1 MSTPT
6 VSRGAELDT
15 WVRFLRAHSAI
26 VGKLNA
32 ELVADHGLTINDF
45 EVLLHL
51 SWAPEQAMRRV
62 DLASSV
68 LLTPSGI
75 TRLLDGLERS
85 GFVARESLRHRP
97 ARRLREADPGRRR
110 EAPGRAD
117 DAPRGRAPALR
128 RALQRRRAR
137 EPGRSPRAP
146 SRRERR
152 QLRLLEREHVV
163 RLRDDERVVRR
174 ADDRGAV
181 LSRA

>member
-1 MSTPT
+1 VASHA

-26 VGKLNA
+26 VGKLNT

-85 GFVARESLRHRP
+85 GFVAREACATDRRVIYAKLTLAGDEKLRAARKTHLAGVYRLFVERFDADELASL
-97 ARRLREADPGRRR
+97 
-110 EAPGRAD
+110 
-117 DAPRGRAPALR
+117 
-128 RALQRRRAR
+128 
-137 EPGRSPRAP
+137 
-146 SRRERR
+146 
-152 QLRLLEREHVV
+152 
-163 RLRDDERVVRR
+163 
-174 ADDRGAV
+174 AV
-181 LSRA
+181 LLGRLPGVSPGNDAETC

>member
-1 MSTPT
+1 VSTPT
-6 VSRGAELDT
+6 VSRGADLDT

-26 VGKLNA
+26 VRKLNA

-85 GFVARESLRHRP
+85 GFVAREACATDRRVVYAKLTPAGNEKLRATRQTHL
-97 ARRLREADPGRRR
+97 AGVRRLFVARFSSDELASLADLLARLPG
-110 EAPGRAD
+110 ANGD
-117 DAPRGRAPALR
+117 NSDC
-128 RALQRRRAR
+128 
-137 EPGRSPRAP
+137 
-146 SRRERR
+146 
-152 QLRLLEREHVV
+152 
-163 RLRDDERVVRR
+163 
-174 ADDRGAV
+174 
-181 LSRA
+181 

>member
-1 MSTPT
+1 VSTPT

-15 WVRFLRAHSAI
+15 WVRFLRAHSSI

-51 SWAPEQAMRRV
+51 SWAPDHAMRRV

-85 GFVARESLRHRP
+85 GFVT
-97 ARRLREADPGRRR
+97 REACATDRRVVYAKLTPTGSEKLAQARATHLAGVHRLFVERFDPD
-110 EAPGRAD
+110 ELAS
-117 DAPRGRAPALR
+117 L
-128 RALQRRRAR
+128 
-137 EPGRSPRAP
+137 SV
-146 SRRERR
+146 
-152 QLRLLEREHVV
+152 LLERLPGVEPENG
-163 RLRDDERVVRR
+163 D
-174 ADDRGAV
+174 GA
-181 LSRA
+181 SC

>member
-1 MSTPT
+1 VSTTT

-15 WVRFLRAHSAI
+15 WVSFLRTHSAI

-32 ELVADHGLTINDF
+32 ELVAEHGLTINDF

-85 GFVARESLRHRP
+85 GFVAREACATDR
-97 ARRLREADPGRRR
+97 
-110 EAPGRAD
+110 
-117 DAPRGRAPALR
+117 
-128 RALQRRRAR
+128 
-137 EPGRSPRAP
+137 
-146 SRRERR
+146 
-152 QLRLLEREHVV
+152 
-163 RLRDDERVVRR
+163 RVVYAKLTPAGNEKLQSARTTHLAGVHR
-174 ADDRGAV
+174 LFVERFSADELASLADLLGHLPGANGD
-181 LSRA
+181 SPDC

>member
-1 MSTPT
+1 VASHA
-6 VSRGAELDT
+6 VSRGAALDT

-26 VGKLNA
+26 VGKLNT

-85 GFVARESLRHRP
+85 GFVAREACATDRRVIYAKLTPAGDEKLRAARKTHLAGVYRLFVERFDADELASL
-97 ARRLREADPGRRR
+97 
-110 EAPGRAD
+110 
-117 DAPRGRAPALR
+117 
-128 RALQRRRAR
+128 
-137 EPGRSPRAP
+137 
-146 SRRERR
+146 
-152 QLRLLEREHVV
+152 
-163 RLRDDERVVRR
+163 
-174 ADDRGAV
+174 AV
-181 LSRA
+181 LLGRLPGVSPGNDAETC